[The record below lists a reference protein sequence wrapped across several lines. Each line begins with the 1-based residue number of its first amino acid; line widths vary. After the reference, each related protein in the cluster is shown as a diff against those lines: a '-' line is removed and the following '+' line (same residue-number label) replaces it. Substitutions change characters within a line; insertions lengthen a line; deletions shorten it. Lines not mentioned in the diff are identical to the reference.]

1 MRSTYIG
8 LVVGI
13 GLFIL
18 SLLPRLSLIN
28 GAVSTKALFII
39 LLVDLLAF
47 LAIFLYLRKRKLT
60 LKMGIFATS
69 LLLLLFAQIASAIA
83 GDNLVHSLLGDALR
97 STGLIFLAHITALA
111 FLLGNVAT
119 PDDWK
124 LVRRA
129 VIFSAG
135 TLALLTLIGA
145 GGLGYS
151 NLILWINLAD
161 LGVTFGNDTFLG
173 IYFVLAVLMG
183 IQEYIRTTNVRV
195 RAGIFTAVV
204 LISASPVLLNIQGV
218 LNGTIGSVPDLLGSA
233 RASSAALWLAGVFA
247 VGWWATTKITI
258 QVVRRT
264 AKCLWAGMFLL
275 SFTAATTLLIT
286 PGSYLQQLL
295 DDETMSARLI
305 AWEIGVTSYFERPVL
320 GWGYGNFNQAF
331 EQNFDIR
338 AYEHD
343 GLIEP
348 WFDKAHNF
356 VIDAAVEGGS
366 IGIIAGLFLL
376 GAYGYVIIRSRRRN
390 SISEAEALVLLI
402 LPVAHLTQLQT
413 AFNTVSTYLLLG
425 VAAGYALN
433 LEREFSFGKKVLNDT
448 RYLRI
453 AALGVV
459 IVSLVY
465 YIGYEFP
472 RQLSISSSLSEPNA
486 RKRAELITFGHSRLS
501 DFEGLHRASVGF
513 TDSVFEKLKEET
525 NDEDTIARALPYLSQ
540 YSSTYELYLQK
551 HSDYYRARMNY
562 AYLLLIREEWGGGG
576 AHDALRIIED
586 SYQYSPPNP
595 LTYVL
600 HIIALGY
607 LGDLPGAEAKL
618 KELKEL
624 APNIELTKDTERW
637 LNTQKEIAPKN
648 TFLRIGNI

>member
-8 LVVGI
+8 LVVGV
-13 GLFIL
+13 GLFVL
-18 SLLPRLSLIN
+18 CLLPRLSLIN
-28 GAVSTKALFII
+28 GAVSTKALFIL

-60 LKMGIFATS
+60 VKMGIFAAS
-69 LLLLLFAQIASAIA
+69 LLLLLLAQIASAIA

-97 STGLIFLAHITALA
+97 STGLIFLTHVIALA
-111 FLLGNVAT
+111 FLLGNRAT
-119 PDDWK
+119 PDDWS

-135 TLALLTLIGA
+135 TLALFTLIGV

-151 NLILWINLAD
+151 SLILWINLAD
-161 LGVTFGNDTFLG
+161 PGVTFGNDTFLG
-173 IYFVLAVLMG
+173 IYFILAVLVG

-233 RASSAALWLAGVFA
+233 RASSAALWLIGVFA
-247 VGWWATTKITI
+247 VGWWVTTKITI

-275 SFTAATTLLIT
+275 SFTAASTSLIT

-305 AWEIGVTSYFERPVL
+305 AWEIGIISYFERPVL

-348 WFDKAHNF
+348 WFDKAHNI
-356 VIDAAVEGGS
+356 VVDTAVEGGS
-366 IGIIAGLFLL
+366 VGLIAGLFLL
-376 GAYGYVIIRSRRRN
+376 GAYGYVIICSRRRN
-390 SISEAEALVLLI
+390 SISEAEALVLFV

-425 VAAGYALN
+425 VVAGYVLS
-433 LEREFSFGKKVLNDT
+433 LEQEFPLGKKVLNDI

-459 IVSLVY
+459 IASSVY

-472 RQLSISSSLSEPNA
+472 RQLSISSSLSEPNT
-486 RKRAELITFGHSRLS
+486 RKRAELITFAHSRPS

-513 TDSVFEKLKEET
+513 TESVFHKLKEET
-525 NDEDTIARALPYLSQ
+525 NDEETIEQALPYLSQ
-540 YSSTYELYLQK
+540 YISAYDRYLQK
-551 HSDYYRARMNY
+551 YPDHYRARMNY
-562 AYLLLIREEWGGGG
+562 AYILLIQDEWGEEG
-576 AHDALRIIED
+576 ARDALHVIEN
-586 SYQYSPPNP
+586 SYQYSPQNP

-600 HIIALGY
+600 HILALGY
-607 LGDLPGAEAKL
+607 LGDLASAEAKL